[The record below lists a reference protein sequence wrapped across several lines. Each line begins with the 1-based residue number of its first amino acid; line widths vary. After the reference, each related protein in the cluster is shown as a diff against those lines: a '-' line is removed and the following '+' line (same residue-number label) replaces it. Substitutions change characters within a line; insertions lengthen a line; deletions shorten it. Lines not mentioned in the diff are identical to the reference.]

1 MQIITGSAGIAQA
14 DPDSYATPRVV
25 AAHLRTTE
33 AELAQIAVPTVP
45 ILRERDILTPETAD
59 TPAKLVYLA
68 VQLMYIS
75 PDPQTQHGTWPCS
88 WRATVL

>member
-33 AELAQIAVPTVP
+33 AELAQDRHRGIGIPFTRSMSRGVLYRV
-45 ILRERDILTPETAD
+45 AD
-59 TPAKLVYLA
+59 VLA
-68 VQLMYIS
+68 YANSQAA
-75 PDPQTQHGTWPCS
+75 H
-88 WRATVL
+88 